1 MTTAKKRARR
11 IASDE
16 ATAWARNLELGNPY
30 AKSVLRA
37 LGEYVDGDGLCWVGI
52 PSLASDCDLSQDT
65 VRRRLAWLEDIGAI
79 GRTPQWVDENG
90 RRNGDMRGKRTT
102 DLIRLLVDAD
112 TDAIE
117 ARAAGRD
124 ADERRVNSRSI
135 SPSWQQGLNSGDD
148 DASPRPALGQPSQ
161 YSQGLDSLEP
171 EQEDPPKSPSGGFPD
186 DHKAIEEGEPVEFA
200 AAFESYVG
208 HEVMRR
214 DLALEEF
221 RLLTPDDRA
230 WCSHAVPLYMAKLRE
245 LKQRRPMNF
254 HLWMRTRGFREFPA
268 PGAAPAKAAPPQR
281 RFVQGDELKGLAVAM
296 QIAERRELRVIR
308 EQDLGEGIWT
318 QLVERADL
326 VAMAEFAG
334 ADREAWQVADLGTPQ
349 FAAWRDRLALWTGAE
364 PQAERIFLEPFDPS
378 VHGVS
383 SSNPNFRLRKSK
395 QGFRVPAP
403 WPPRR
408 DGTWQVAGESE

>member
-1 MTTAKKRARR
+1 MTAKRRARR

-52 PSLASDCDLSQDT
+52 PSLAGDCDLSQDT
-65 VRRRLAWLEDIGAI
+65 VRRRLAWLEEIGAI
-79 GRTPQWVDENG
+79 GRTPQWLDENG
-90 RRNGDMRGKRTT
+90 RRNGDGRGKRTT

-112 TDAIE
+112 IDAIE
-117 ARAAGRD
+117 ARAAGRNV
-124 ADERRVNSRSI
+124 DENQVNSRSI
-135 SPSWQQGLNSGDD
+135 SPSWQQGLNSGAD
-148 DASPRPALGQPSQ
+148 DASTRPALGQPSQ
-161 YSQGLDSLEP
+161 CSQGLDSFEP
-171 EQEDPPKSPSGGFPD
+171 EPEDPPKSPSGGFPD
-186 DHKAIEEGEPVEFA
+186 DRETIEESEPVEFA
-200 AAFESYVG
+200 AAFEAYVG

-221 RLLTPDDRA
+221 RLLTQEDRV
-230 WCSHAVPLYMAKLRE
+230 WCGHAVQLYMAKLRE

-254 HLWMRTRGFREFPA
+254 HLWVRTRGFREFPA
-268 PGAAPAKAAPPQR
+268 PGAVPAKAAPPQR

-296 QIAERRELRVIR
+296 QIAERRELRIIR
-308 EQDLGEGIWT
+308 DQDLGEGVWT
-318 QLVERADL
+318 QLGPQADL
-326 VAMAEFAG
+326 SAMAAFAG
-334 ADREAWQVADLGTPQ
+334 ADREAWQVVDLGTPQ

-364 PQAERIFLEPFDPS
+364 PQAERIFLEPFDPN
-378 VHGVS
+378 VHGIS